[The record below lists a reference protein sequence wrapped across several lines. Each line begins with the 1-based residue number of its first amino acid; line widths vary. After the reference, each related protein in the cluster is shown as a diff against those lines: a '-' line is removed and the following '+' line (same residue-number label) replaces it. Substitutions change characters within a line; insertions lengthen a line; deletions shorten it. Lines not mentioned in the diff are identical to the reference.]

1 MGVRYDVFDLLS
13 IPSICIYTCVYSLA
27 YGAYVESWKFLH
39 DENFPRHAI
48 QILLFSFLKH
58 AHARKASLEGG
69 ISHVTLIIYL
79 KRVPLCLKKGDGFII
94 PDSAIEVSL
103 WIIQNLHGI

>member
-1 MGVRYDVFDLLS
+1 MVVRYDVFDLLS
-13 IPSICIYTCVYSLA
+13 IHAICIYTCVYSLTF
-27 YGAYVESWKFLH
+27 GAYVESWKFLR

-48 QILLFSFLKH
+48 QTLLFSFLKY
-58 AHARKASLEGG
+58 APGRKAFLEEG